1 MTAAT
6 TAPTTNLLK
15 SAVITNLDA
24 TPILRPTIGA
34 GAFGRVVQ
42 ARAVVTPAAAQATTD
57 LIRCVRIPSNL
68 IVTKLSVILDAAVTT
83 LTGAF
88 GLWFSDDTRD
98 GTNPA
103 YAGGLTAISS
113 NFFSSALAMAT
124 FAYVPGTDPANVI
137 GLSAPVDLTFSDN
150 STTFS
155 QMVDLTFAASGLA
168 FVDANYIPSQSIYP
182 IWQAVA
188 NLLALQTTPTGPFT
202 QTSIQPHFQ
211 TASAGASVYV
221 RSDDPGGYFDIGY
234 QESTIGSSANKPM
247 TVIVDGIMP

>member
-15 SAVITNLDA
+15 SAPITNLDA
-24 TPILRPTIGA
+24 TPVVRPSLGA

-42 ARAVVTPAAAQATTD
+42 ARAVVTPAATQASSD

-68 IVTKLSVILDAAVTT
+68 IVTKLSVILDSAPTT

-124 FAYVPGTDPANVI
+124 FLHVPGTDPSNTV
-137 GLSAPVDLTFSDN
+137 GLSAPVE
-150 STTFS
+150 
-155 QMVDLTFAASGLA
+155 VTFAAQNLA
-168 FVDANYIPSQSIYP
+168 FVDGNYVPSQSIYP

-188 NLLALQTTPTGPFT
+188 NLLAAQTTPTGPFT

-221 RSDDPGGYFDIGY
+221 RSDDPGGMFDICF
-234 QESTIGSSANKPM
+234 QETTTGNGANVKM

>member
-137 GLSAPVDLTFSDN
+137 GLSAPVDLTF
-150 STTFS
+150 
-155 QMVDLTFAASGLA
+155 AASGLA